1 MASLKSKRFISR
13 PMKKRISR
21 SMKTALWVTAALIAW
36 SCSAFSKTATP
47 ILARAITWNT
57 APSPPSTSTASCTA
71 PQRNFRNSQQ
81 EFLVSSSCF
90 PANQKQETRNQQ
102 LRQSMTLANHHNLRH
117 FNKRVTDRARSETM
131 KSVLAFT
138 AGFLLLVAMPF
149 LVTAQAPLN
158 NVILGHS
165 GGAGSLNILRR
176 IMERDKIWEKYGL
189 NVKSVYFNSG
199 TVLIQAMAGGN
210 IVGSESEVPGM
221 VNLAVA
227 GVADLKIVTVTINR
241 IEHVF
246 VVRKNIA
253 KPEDLKGKRLAVS
266 RIGSASDTITRMVL
280 RSWKVDPDKET
291 TLLQSG
297 NTPTRMTALAAGH
310 VDGALVSPES
320 VYKMLAS
327 GCCRVMADLEGIYVF
342 RTRPKAVFS
351 ALEVEDIKDPAV
363 QKDVYE
369 RSLKSIREFPLP
381 EPNGIQS
388 VLDSL
393 PHPNARNVKPASVM
407 DSSILEEI
415 KKSGFIDKLYG
426 RAG

>member
-1 MASLKSKRFISR
+1 MKRVL
-13 PMKKRISR
+13 
-21 SMKTALWVTAALIAW
+21 ALVVVFWLGA
-36 SCSAFSKTATP
+36 
-47 ILARAITWNT
+47 
-57 APSPPSTSTASCTA
+57 PPS
-71 PQRNFRNSQQ
+71 
-81 EFLVSSSCF
+81 
-90 PANQKQETRNQQ
+90 
-102 LRQSMTLANHHNLRH
+102 
-117 FNKRVTDRARSETM
+117 
-131 KSVLAFT
+131 
-138 AGFLLLVAMPF
+138 LL
-149 LVTAQAPLN
+149 AQAPQTHVL
-158 NVILGHS
+158 LGHS

-176 IMERDKIWEKYGL
+176 IIDRDKIWEKYGL

-199 TVLIQAMAGGN
+199 TVLIQAMAAGN
-210 IVGSESEVPGM
+210 IAGSESEVPGM

-227 GVADLKIVTVTINR
+227 GVTDLKIVSVTINR

-310 VDGALVSPES
+310 ADGALVSPES
-320 VYKMLAS
+320 VHKILAS
-327 GCCRVMADLEGIYVF
+327 GCCRILADLADLPMDYARYGYAFPGSFINAQRDTLRRLLMAYLEGIYVF
-342 RTRPKAVFS
+342 RTRPPAVYS
-351 ALEVEDIKDPAV
+351 ALAEEDIKDPAV

-369 RSLKSIREFPLP
+369 RALKSVREFPIP

-393 PHPNARNVKPASVM
+393 PHPNARNIKPASVM
-407 DSSILEEI
+407 DTSILEEI
-415 KKSGFIDKLYG
+415 KKSGFLDKLYG
-426 RAG
+426 RKA

>member
-1 MASLKSKRFISR
+1 M
-13 PMKKRISR
+13 
-21 SMKTALWVTAALIAW
+21 
-36 SCSAFSKTATP
+36 
-47 ILARAITWNT
+47 
-57 APSPPSTSTASCTA
+57 
-71 PQRNFRNSQQ
+71 
-81 EFLVSSSCF
+81 
-90 PANQKQETRNQQ
+90 
-102 LRQSMTLANHHNLRH
+102 
-117 FNKRVTDRARSETM
+117 KRV
-131 KSVLAFT
+131 LALCL
-138 AGFLLLVAMPF
+138 GSFLWMAWPSGLM
-149 LVTAQAPLN
+149 AQAPLS

-176 IMERDKIWEKYGL
+176 IIDRDKIWEKYGL

-210 IVGSESEVPGM
+210 IAGSESEVPGM

-227 GVADLKIVTVTINR
+227 GVADVKVVTVTINR

-280 RSWKVDPDKET
+280 RSWKIDPDKET
-291 TLLQSG
+291 ILLQSG

-310 VDGALVSPES
+310 VEGALVSPES

-327 GCCRVMADLEGIYVF
+327 GCCRVMADLADLPMDYARYGYAFPSSYIKTQRETLRRLLMAYLEGIYVF
-342 RTRPKAVFS
+342 RTRPKAVYW
-351 ALEVEDIKDPAV
+351 ALDEEDIKDPAV

-369 RSLKSIREFPLP
+369 RALKSVREFPVP

-393 PHPNARNVKPASVM
+393 PHPNARSIKPASVM
-407 DSSILEEI
+407 DTSILEEI
-415 KKSGFIDKLYG
+415 KKSGFMDKLYG
-426 RAG
+426 RTS

>member
-1 MASLKSKRFISR
+1 MKR
-13 PMKKRISR
+13 
-21 SMKTALWVTAALIAW
+21 V
-36 SCSAFSKTATP
+36 
-47 ILARAITWNT
+47 LAR
-57 APSPPSTSTASCTA
+57 
-71 PQRNFRNSQQ
+71 FY
-81 EFLVSSSCF
+81 
-90 PANQKQETRNQQ
+90 
-102 LRQSMTLANHHNLRH
+102 
-117 FNKRVTDRARSETM
+117 
-131 KSVLAFT
+131 
-138 AGFLLLVAMPF
+138 LLLLLILLPVS
-149 LVTAQAPLN
+149 VTAQTPLN

-165 GGAGSLNILRR
+165 GVAGSLNILRR
-176 IMERDKIWEKYGL
+176 IIERDKIWEKYGL
-189 NVKSVYFNSG
+189 NVKSIYFNSG

-246 VVRKNIA
+246 VVRKNIT
-253 KPEDLKGKRLAVS
+253 KPEDLRGKRLAAS

-280 RSWKVDPDKET
+280 RSWKIDPDKEV

-320 VYKMLAS
+320 VYKMIAS
-327 GCCRVMADLEGIYVF
+327 GCCRALADLADLPMDYARYGYAFPASYIKTQRETLRRLLMAYLEGIYVF
-342 RTRPKAVFS
+342 RTRPKAVYS
-351 ALEVEDIKDPAV
+351 ALEEEDIKDPVV

-369 RSLKSIREFPLP
+369 RALKSVREFPVS
-381 EPNGIQS
+381 EPHGIQS
-388 VLDSL
+388 ILESL

-407 DSSILEEI
+407 DPSILEEI
-415 KKSGFIDKLYG
+415 KRSGFIDKLYG

>member
-1 MASLKSKRFISR
+1 M
-13 PMKKRISR
+13 
-21 SMKTALWVTAALIAW
+21 
-36 SCSAFSKTATP
+36 
-47 ILARAITWNT
+47 
-57 APSPPSTSTASCTA
+57 
-71 PQRNFRNSQQ
+71 
-81 EFLVSSSCF
+81 
-90 PANQKQETRNQQ
+90 
-102 LRQSMTLANHHNLRH
+102 
-117 FNKRVTDRARSETM
+117 KRV
-131 KSVLAFT
+131 LALCL
-138 AGFLLLVAMPF
+138 GSFLWMGWPSGLM
-149 LVTAQAPLN
+149 AQAPLS

-165 GGAGSLNILRR
+165 GGAGSLDILRR
-176 IMERDKIWEKYGL
+176 IIERDKIWDKYGL
-189 NVKSVYFNSG
+189 NVKNIYFNSG

-210 IVGSESEVPGM
+210 IVGSESEIPGM

-246 VVRKNIA
+246 VVRKNIV

-280 RSWKVDPDKET
+280 RAWKIDPDKET
-291 TLLQSG
+291 ILLQSG

-320 VYKMLAS
+320 VHKIVGS
-327 GCCRVMADLEGIYVF
+327 GCCRILADLADLPMDYARYGYAFPASYIKTQRETLRRLLMAYLEGIYVF
-342 RTRPKAVFS
+342 RTRPKAVY
-351 ALEVEDIKDPAV
+351 AVLDEQDIKDPVV

-369 RSLKSIREFPLP
+369 RALKSVREFPVP

-393 PHPNARNVKPASVM
+393 PHPNARNIKPASVM
-407 DSSILEEI
+407 DTSILEEI
-415 KKSGFIDKLYG
+415 KKAGFVDKLYG

>member
-1 MASLKSKRFISR
+1 MHKLFNELQKHHTSFIFVW
-13 PMKKRISR
+13 PPTPAR
-21 SMKTALWVTAALIAW
+21 S
-36 SCSAFSKTATP
+36 
-47 ILARAITWNT
+47 
-57 APSPPSTSTASCTA
+57 
-71 PQRNFRNSQQ
+71 
-81 EFLVSSSCF
+81 
-90 PANQKQETRNQQ
+90 QK
-102 LRQSMTLANHHNLRH
+102 M
-117 FNKRVTDRARSETM
+117 KRV
-131 KSVLAFT
+131 LALSL
-138 AGFLLLVAMPF
+138 GLFLWIALPSGLM
-149 LVTAQAPLN
+149 AQAPLN

-176 IMERDKIWEKYGL
+176 IMERDKIWQKYGL

-199 TVLIQAMAGGN
+199 TVLIQAMVGGN
-210 IVGSESEVPGM
+210 IIGSESELPGM

-227 GVADLKIVTVTINR
+227 GVADLKVVTVTINR

-253 KPEDLKGKRLAVS
+253 KPDGLKGKRLAVS

-280 RSWKVDPDKET
+280 RSWKIDPDKET
-291 TLLQSG
+291 ILLQSG
-297 NTPTRMTALAAGH
+297 NTPTRMTALTSGH

-320 VYKMLAS
+320 VHKIVAS
-327 GCCRVMADLEGIYVF
+327 GCCRALADLADLPMDYARYGYAFPASYIKTQRETLRRLLMAYLEGIYVF
-342 RTRPKAVFS
+342 RTRSKAVYS
-351 ALEVEDIKDPAV
+351 ALEEEDIKDPVV

-369 RSLKSIREFPLP
+369 RALKSVREFPVP

-407 DSSILEEI
+407 DPSILEEI
-415 KKSGFIDKLYG
+415 KRSGFIDKLYG

>member
-1 MASLKSKRFISR
+1 M
-13 PMKKRISR
+13 
-21 SMKTALWVTAALIAW
+21 
-36 SCSAFSKTATP
+36 
-47 ILARAITWNT
+47 
-57 APSPPSTSTASCTA
+57 
-71 PQRNFRNSQQ
+71 
-81 EFLVSSSCF
+81 
-90 PANQKQETRNQQ
+90 
-102 LRQSMTLANHHNLRH
+102 
-117 FNKRVTDRARSETM
+117 KRV
-131 KSVLAFT
+131 LALSL
-138 AGFLLLVAMPF
+138 GLFLWIASPSGLM
-149 LVTAQAPLN
+149 AQAPLN

-176 IMERDKIWEKYGL
+176 IMERDKIWQKYGL

-199 TVLIQAMAGGN
+199 TVLIQAMVGGN

-227 GVADLKIVTVTINR
+227 GVADLKVVTVTINR

-280 RSWKVDPDKET
+280 RSWKIDPDKET
-291 TLLQSG
+291 ILLQSG
-297 NTPTRMTALAAGH
+297 NTPTRMTALTSGH

-320 VYKMLAS
+320 VHKIVAS
-327 GCCRVMADLEGIYVF
+327 GCCRALADLADLPMDYARYGYAFPASYIKTQRETLRRLLMAYLEGIYVF
-342 RTRPKAVFS
+342 RTRPKEVYS
-351 ALEVEDIKDPAV
+351 ALEEEDIKDPVV
-363 QKDVYE
+363 QKDIYE
-369 RSLKSIREFPLP
+369 RALKSVREFPMP

-393 PHPNARNVKPASVM
+393 PHPNARNVRPASVM
-407 DSSILEEI
+407 DPSILEEI

>member
-1 MASLKSKRFISR
+1 
-13 PMKKRISR
+13 MKK
-21 SMKTALWVTAALIAW
+21 
-36 SCSAFSKTATP
+36 
-47 ILARAITWNT
+47 
-57 APSPPSTSTASCTA
+57 
-71 PQRNFRNSQQ
+71 
-81 EFLVSSSCF
+81 
-90 PANQKQETRNQQ
+90 
-102 LRQSMTLANHHNLRH
+102 
-117 FNKRVTDRARSETM
+117 
-131 KSVLAFT
+131 VLALVVVFWLGAPPT
-138 AGFLLLVAMPF
+138 LL
-149 LVTAQAPLN
+149 AQAPQTHVL
-158 NVILGHS
+158 LGHS

-176 IMERDKIWEKYGL
+176 IIDRDKIWEKYGL

-199 TVLIQAMAGGN
+199 TVLIQAMASGN
-210 IVGSESEVPGM
+210 IAGSESEVPGM

-227 GVADLKIVTVTINR
+227 GVTDLKIVSVTINR

-280 RSWKVDPDKET
+280 RSWKVDPEKET

-320 VYKMLAS
+320 VHKILAS
-327 GCCRVMADLEGIYVF
+327 GCCRILADLADLPMDYARYGYAFPASFINAQRDTLRRLMMAYLEGIYIF
-342 RTRPKAVFS
+342 RTRPPAVYS
-351 ALEVEDIKDPAV
+351 ALAEEDIKDPAV

-369 RSLKSIREFPLP
+369 RALKSVREFPIP

-393 PHPNARNVKPASVM
+393 PHPNARNIKPASVI
-407 DSSILEEI
+407 DTSILEEI
-415 KKSGFIDKLYG
+415 KKSGFVDKLYG
-426 RAG
+426 RRA

>member
-1 MASLKSKRFISR
+1 MKR
-13 PMKKRISR
+13 
-21 SMKTALWVTAALIAW
+21 
-36 SCSAFSKTATP
+36 
-47 ILARAITWNT
+47 
-57 APSPPSTSTASCTA
+57 
-71 PQRNFRNSQQ
+71 
-81 EFLVSSSCF
+81 
-90 PANQKQETRNQQ
+90 
-102 LRQSMTLANHHNLRH
+102 
-117 FNKRVTDRARSETM
+117 
-131 KSVLAFT
+131 VLAFSLGLFWWM
-138 AGFLLLVAMPF
+138 ALPSGL
-149 LVTAQAPLN
+149 TAQGPLT
-158 NVILGHS
+158 NVLLGHS

-227 GVADLKIVTVTINR
+227 GVADVKIVTVTINR

-280 RSWKVDPDKET
+280 RSWKIDPDKET
-291 TLLQSG
+291 ILIQSG

-320 VYKMLAS
+320 VYKMIAS
-327 GCCRVMADLEGIYVF
+327 GCCRALADLADLPMDYARYGYAFPASYIKTQRETLRRLLMAYLEGIYVF
-342 RTRPKAVFS
+342 RTRPKAVYW
-351 ALEVEDIKDPAV
+351 ALGEEDIKDPLV

-369 RSLKSIREFPLP
+369 RALKSVREYPVP

-407 DSSILEEI
+407 DPSLLEEI

>member
-1 MASLKSKRFISR
+1 MKRVFFLGL
-13 PMKKRISR
+13 
-21 SMKTALWVTAALIAW
+21 ALWL
-36 SCSAFSKTATP
+36 SS
-47 ILARAITWNT
+47 
-57 APSPPSTSTASCTA
+57 PSD
-71 PQRNFRNSQQ
+71 
-81 EFLVSSSCF
+81 L
-90 PANQKQETRNQQ
+90 
-102 LRQSMTLANHHNLRH
+102 M
-117 FNKRVTDRARSETM
+117 
-131 KSVLAFT
+131 
-138 AGFLLLVAMPF
+138 
-149 LVTAQAPLN
+149 AQAPLN

-176 IMERDKIWEKYGL
+176 IMQHDKIWEKYGL

-210 IVGSESEVPGM
+210 IAGSESEVPGM
-221 VNLAVA
+221 LNLAVA
-227 GVADLKIVTVTINR
+227 GIADVKVITVTINR

-266 RIGSASDTITRMVL
+266 RIGSASDTVTRMVL
-280 RSWKVDPDKET
+280 RSWKIDPDKET
-291 TLLQSG
+291 ILLQSG
-297 NTPTRMTALAAGH
+297 NTPTRMTALASGH

-320 VYKMLAS
+320 VYKMIAS
-327 GCCRVMADLEGIYVF
+327 GCCRVLADLADLPGDYARYGYAFPVSFIKTQRETLRRLLMAYIEGIYVF
-342 RTRPKAVFS
+342 RTRPTAVYS
-351 ALEVEDIKDPAV
+351 ALAEEDIKDPAV

-369 RSLKSIREFPLP
+369 RSLKSVREFPVP

-407 DSSILEEI
+407 DPSIMEEI